1 MADSGP
7 TVILVAGV
15 NGCGKTTSIAKL
27 AYILSK
33 NDKKVLVAACDTFR
47 AAAVE
52 QLTIWAERIGV
63 QIVRHKAGADPANF
77 GFLAVDSAIANN
89 QTASLDFLAKVPGV
103 PEFIY
108 TKYEDMGYK
117 NTLGPHAKTLIQQFL
132 LEKTLN

>member
-1 MADSGP
+1 MLDFELLPDYDLLFNQACARGN
-7 TVILVAGV
+7 VAFAQDL
-15 NGCGKTTSIAKL
+15 I
-27 AYILSK
+27 
-33 NDKKVLVAACDTFR
+33 
-47 AAAVE
+47 
-52 QLTIWAERIGV
+52 
-63 QIVRHKAGADPANF
+63 KAGADPANF